1 MWSGQVVGYF
11 IQDVQMVSFGLLQ
24 GLFYDFFG
32 DVFDF
37 DVYLQGGDV
46 FSGIGYFEVYVV
58 QVIFVIQDVGQDYE
72 MVVFFDQ
79 VYGDIGY
86 WGFYWYVGVYQCQ

>member
-1 MWSGQVVGYF
+1 
-11 IQDVQMVSFGLLQ
+11 MVSFGLLQ
-24 GLFYDFFG
+24 CLFYDFFG

-58 QVIFVIQDVGQDYE
+58 QVIFVIQDVGQDDE
-72 MVVFFDQ
+72 VFVFFDQ
-79 VYGDIGY
+79 IYCDICN
-86 WGFYWYVGVYQCQ
+86 W